1 MTQLFMLDVP
11 ENTPIVAVADQDPA
25 ITVDRVG
32 PYFRI
37 VADGGP
43 TAEPTT
49 EPLGPGHTSRAG
61 EIVIDRRAAGCR
73 HAVWY
78 SAVAGLQ
85 GARIVQHDKNALRLV
100 SRQDTR

>member
-1 MTQLFMLDVP
+1 VTAVFVLDVP
-11 ENTPIVAVADQDPA
+11 ENQGLVDVAERDPMLV
-25 ITVDRVG
+25 VDKVG